1 MPDIY
6 INEFHMAFYAAALL
20 VSLTILMQSFIQKR
34 TDRAH
39 NLAFIVMVSII
50 FLNSITEAVAEFVR
64 PYITQSD
71 TCLFID
77 DICHILYFL
86 FHCLIAP
93 LFFFYELCLTGAIKK
108 RTDFQVVL
116 FSVPVIVM
124 ELLIISNPFTSL
136 VYSHAPN
143 GEFQREPA
151 EVIIYFISFVFI
163 VLAIVNIFRFWN
175 AMNFKKRL
183 SLICFLGVV
192 VIGLFIQFLYR
203 DIRCELF
210 AEALGTL
217 GIMLLMENED
227 DRIEPETGIYNR
239 HGLEIDLDTNFKL
252 KNRVDILSLRITD
265 VGTSLR
271 SIGLTNINNLTNDI
285 AEYLKTKV
293 QRYYIYNIDPSQ
305 FIILLGD
312 KEQED
317 HQRRYKKL
325 FKNYEP
331 NCTIDELADDLMER
345 FKGNW
350 NMGKTKTSLNPVI
363 IKANIPDD
371 FKTVEEV
378 FFFIDS
384 PVPQRLDK
392 PVLEGDDLGYL
403 LRRTSIENAIH
414 RGMSEGGFE
423 VYYQPVYELHTKKLY
438 GAEALLRLHDSELG
452 QIYPD
457 EFIPVIEQMG
467 LIDDVDNMVLGRV
480 CEFIESGIPSKAGMA
495 TLNVNLSMI
504 QCMQKGFVDRINQIV
519 DGYNVDKHMITFE
532 ITESV
537 GADDY
542 KKLGEIITE
551 LKASGYQF
559 AMDDYGTGYSNIQSI
574 FSLDFDVVKIDKSI
588 LWAAEKG
595 DLGMTILTNSIN
607 MIKQMRKKI
616 VVEGVET
623 ESQIHLLEELGVD
636 YQQGFY
642 FSKPIPKDAFI
653 HDILHME

>member
-1 MPDIY
+1 MHLIID
-6 INEFHMAFYAAALL
+6 EFHTAFYAVAFL
-20 VSLTILMQSFIQKR
+20 VSFTILMQSIIQRR
-34 TDRAH
+34 TDRTH
-39 NLAFIVMVSII
+39 NLAFILMVGII
-50 FLNSITEAVAEFVR
+50 MANSVTETVSEFMK
-64 PYITQSD
+64 PYITKSD
-71 TCLFID
+71 TCMFID
-77 DICHILYFL
+77 EVCHIMYFM
-86 FHCLIAP
+86 FHVLIAP
-93 LFFFYELCLTGAIKK
+93 VFFFYELCLTDAIKK
-108 RTDFQVVL
+108 RRDFQVVI
-116 FSVPVIVM
+116 FSIPIVFM
-124 ELLIISNPFTSL
+124 ELLVLSNPVTEVLF
-136 VYSHAPN
+136 YHKN
-143 GEFQREPA
+143 GEFQRGPA
-151 EVIIYFISFVFI
+151 EYVVYVLSAVYMCLAVACISKY
-163 VLAIVNIFRFWN
+163 WN
-175 AMNFKKRL
+175 AMTIKKRL
-183 SLICFLGVV
+183 SILCFMGVV
-192 VIGLFIQFLYR
+192 VLGLAIQFVYP

-210 AEALGTL
+210 AEALGAL

-227 DRIEPETGIYNR
+227 DRIMAETAIYNR
-239 HGLEIDLDTNFKL
+239 HGLEIDLETNIKL
-252 KNRVDILSLRITD
+252 GLSCNILSLRITD

-293 QRYYIYNIDPSQ
+293 QRFYIYNIDPSQ

-312 KEQED
+312 KDTED
-317 HQRRYKKL
+317 HQRKFRKL

-331 NCTIDELADDLMER
+331 MISIDELTEDLLAR

-363 IKANIPDD
+363 IKANIPND

-384 PVPQRLDK
+384 PIPKQLDK
-392 PVLEGDDLGYL
+392 QVLERDDLGYL
-403 LRRTSIENAIH
+403 LRRTEVENAIH
-414 RGMSEGGFE
+414 RGLAEDGFE
-423 VYYQPVYELHTKKLY
+423 VYYQPVYELSTKKLY
-438 GAEALLRLHDSELG
+438 GAEALLRLHDKELG
-452 QIYPD
+452 PIFPD

-467 LIDDVDNMVLGRV
+467 LIDDVDNMVLGKV
-480 CEFIESGIPSKAGMA
+480 CEFIESGIPERAGMR

-504 QCMQKGFVDRINQIV
+504 QCMQKDFVDRINQIV
-519 DGYNVDKHMITFE
+519 DSYKVDKHMITFE

-551 LKASGYQF
+551 LKSSGYQF

-607 MIKQMRKKI
+607 MIRQMKKKI

-623 ESQIHLLEELGVD
+623 ESQIHLLEDLGVD

-642 FSKPIPKDAFI
+642 FSKPIPKEDFI
-653 HDILHME
+653 REILGVTD